1 MLPVIGMMLQFSNY
15 STEQTHP
22 SQPPALSGHP
32 SCTDKSKYMDF
43 DSESDE
49 EHGQEEEKVFRRGRN
64 DDKNKNNSDAWS
76 AYPVPGTVVSVF
88 QSHESGTIKYP
99 FYR

>member
-1 MLPVIGMMLQFSNY
+1 MLPIIGIMFQFSNDP
-15 STEQTHP
+15 TERTHP
-22 SQPPALSGHP
+22 SQPPALSGRP
-32 SCTDKSKYMDF
+32 LCMDRSKYMDF

-49 EHGQEEEKVFRRGRN
+49 EYEQEEEKEFRRGRN
-64 DDKNKNNSDAWS
+64 DDKNKSNSDVWS
-76 AYPVPGTVVSVF
+76 AYSVPGMVVSVF